1 MRQGVGLLIPA
12 LGSASLC
19 GWPIVAGLG
28 VYPLCQSRS
37 SWSSGRQGGE
47 SGGVACVD
55 ACEFPHDQI
64 LYERKWMVLIQVR
77 EVFEGVVLLEELDDV
92 RVQ

>member
-1 MRQGVGLLIPA
+1 MEAQLVQIRAPGVGQLMLV

-28 VYPLCQSRS
+28 VCSLYRSRS

-47 SGGVACVD
+47 FGDLACVG
-55 ACEFPHDQI
+55 ACEFPS
-64 LYERKWMVLIQVR
+64 
-77 EVFEGVVLLEELDDV
+77 
-92 RVQ
+92 